1 MANSDMHLARAREQD
16 IVLEYGE
23 FTPVNGANPTSVGGI
38 FRTVTRSNEGLYDF
52 TLKRK
57 YPQYRYGSVVLFGT
71 AGGRGFVSVL
81 DPKAGT
87 GSLRIYTL
95 ADALDDGNGSVVQVK
110 LEFANT
116 TVTRR

>member
-16 IVLEYGE
+16 IVLEYGS
-23 FTPVNGANPTSVGGI
+23 FVAAAANPTVFDGI
-38 FRTVTRSNEGLYDF
+38 IRSAVRDSAGQFTF

-57 YPQYRYGSVVLFGT
+57 YPQVRFAEVQVLGT
-71 AGGRGFVSVL
+71 AGGRGFVEAI

-87 GSLRIYTL
+87 ITVQLYTL
-95 ADALDDGNGSVVQVK
+95 ADAAGDLAGSTVLLK
-110 LEFANT
+110 IEFKNS